1 MEIIKMLLDYILHFD
16 VHLDFIITNYN
27 SFAYLILFLIVF
39 VETGLVVMPFL
50 PGDSLLFAVGAFAA
64 RGTLNPILCA
74 ILMILGAFCGD
85 VVNYFIGYRA
95 GPKVFN
101 NETSRWFNKNY
112 LLKAQSFYEKY
123 GTKTIIMARFV
134 PIVRTFAPFVAG
146 VGKMNYKRYIS
157 FSIMGAMLWVILFI
171 SAGYFFGNIP
181 AIKSNFK
188 IVILAII
195 FISILPAIVELIKEK
210 KAALK

>member
-1 MEIIKMLLDYILHFD
+1 MDILKILIDFILHFD
-16 VHLDFIITNYN
+16 VHLDWIISNYN
-27 SFAYLILFLIVF
+27 TYSYLILFLIVF

-64 RGTLNPILCA
+64 RGSLNPFLCA
-74 ILMILGAFCGD
+74 GLMVLGAFCGD
-85 VVNYFIGYRA
+85 VVNYFIGLKV
-95 GPKVFN
+95 GPKVF
-101 NETSRWFNKNY
+101 SRDESIWLNKKH
-112 LLKAQSFYEKY
+112 LMKAQGFYEKY
-123 GTKTIIMARFV
+123 GTKTIIMARFI

-157 FSIMGAMLWVILFI
+157 YSVIGALLWVGIFI
-171 SAGYFFGNIP
+171 SGGYFFGNIP

-195 FISILPAIVELIKEK
+195 VISILPAFLEVL
-210 KAALK
+210 KAKRVVSK